1 MKRRFRIQ
9 PKEHLLV
16 ELHLLDRQMIRNSAK
31 EKGTEEEEE
40 EEEEE
45 GKSRKR
51 KRMVTDDRFYR
62 E

>member
-1 MKRRFRIQ
+1 
-9 PKEHLLV
+9 
-16 ELHLLDRQMIRNSAK
+16 MIRNSAK
-31 EKGTEEEEE
+31 EKGTEEEE